1 MFYQVKNKKTVP
13 TFKKAISSGNI
24 IVLYHADWCGYC
36 QRFKPVWEELKKKL
50 TNGRNTMCHIGEV
63 ESANMHHLPD
73 VEVTSYPTILFY
85 KPKPNANMK
94 TKPHLATPDVKPKPD
109 KQVKQLNSFQ
119 ELIQNMMK
127 PQMET
132 QGESAKDNVIPFD
145 GEDRSID
152 NLLKFIR
159 KNADTKAMK
168 SAKKVVVKSNV
179 DANKKNYYTSPKIIN
194 LTKKIANTKLSK
206 KNSKASSSKG
216 KNSKTKKRKVSKN
229 SKGMKK
235 KTEEPSLKKYK
246 RAKKQD
252 NITRNEIMNSFKN
265 DM

>member
-1 MFYQVKNKKTVP
+1 MFYQVKNKNTAP
-13 TFKKAISSGNI
+13 TFKKAISDGNI

-50 TNGRNTMCHIGEV
+50 TTSAKPMCHIGEV

-73 VEVTSYPTILFY
+73 VEVRSYPTILFY
-85 KPKPNANMK
+85 KPKSNANME
-94 TKPHLATPDVKPKPD
+94 TKPHLATPDVKPKQD

-127 PQMET
+127 PQMVKE
-132 QGESAKDNVIPFD
+132 GESAKDNVVPFD
-145 GEDRSID
+145 GEDRTID
-152 NLLKFIR
+152 NLLNFIR

-179 DANKKNYYTSPKIIN
+179 DANKKTRTTTPNMIN
-194 LTKKIANTKLSK
+194 LTKKIADTKLTK
-206 KNSKASSSKG
+206 KNSKVLNNKV
-216 KNSKTKKRKVSKN
+216 NDSKTKKRKVSKN

-235 KTEEPSLKKYK
+235 GEEPSLKKYK
-246 RAKKQD
+246 KAKKQD
-252 NITRNEIMNSFKN
+252 NKTRNEIMNSFMN

>member
-1 MFYQVKNKKTVP
+1 MFYQVKDKSTVP
-13 TFKKAISSGNI
+13 TFKKAMSDGNI

-50 TNGRNTMCHIGEV
+50 NNGRNPMCHIGEV
-63 ESANMHHLPD
+63 ESTNMHHLPD

-85 KPKPNANMK
+85 KQKLQTSNK
-94 TKPHLATPDVKPKPD
+94 TKTKTLLATPDVKPKQI
-109 KQVKQLNSFQ
+109 KQVNSFQ
-119 ELIQNMMK
+119 ALIQNMMK
-127 PQMET
+127 PQMNT
-132 QGESAKDNVIPFD
+132 IAESVDTNVVPFD
-145 GEDRSID
+145 GEDRTID

-159 KNADTKAMK
+159 KNADTKTMK

-179 DANKKNYYTSPKIIN
+179 GANKKKHYTSHNMVN

-206 KNSKASSSKG
+206 NNSKALSSKG
-216 KNSKTKKRKVSKN
+216 KKSKTKKSKVSKH

-246 RAKKQD
+246 KAKKQD
-252 NITRNEIMNSFKN
+252 KTTEKEIMNSFKN

>member
-1 MFYQVKNKKTVP
+1 MFYQVKNKNTAP
-13 TFKKAISSGNI
+13 TFKKAISNGNI

-50 TNGRNTMCHIGEV
+50 TTSAKPMCHIGEV

-73 VEVTSYPTILFY
+73 VEVRSYPTILFY
-85 KPKPNANMK
+85 KPKSNVNMK
-94 TKPHLATPDVKPKPD
+94 NKPHLATPDVKPKQD

-127 PQMET
+127 PQMVKE
-132 QGESAKDNVIPFD
+132 GESAKDNVVPFD
-145 GEDRSID
+145 GEDRTID
-152 NLLKFIR
+152 NLLNFIR

-168 SAKKVVVKSNV
+168 TAKKVVKDVVNAK
-179 DANKKNYYTSPKIIN
+179 NKKKQPTVKMIN
-194 LTKKIANTKLSK
+194 LTKKIADTKLTK
-206 KNSKASSSKG
+206 KNSKVLNNKV
-216 KNSKTKKRKVSKN
+216 KDSKTKKRKVSKN
-229 SKGMKK
+229 SKGMN

-246 RAKKQD
+246 KAKKQD
-252 NITRNEIMNSFKN
+252 KETEKEIMNSFMN